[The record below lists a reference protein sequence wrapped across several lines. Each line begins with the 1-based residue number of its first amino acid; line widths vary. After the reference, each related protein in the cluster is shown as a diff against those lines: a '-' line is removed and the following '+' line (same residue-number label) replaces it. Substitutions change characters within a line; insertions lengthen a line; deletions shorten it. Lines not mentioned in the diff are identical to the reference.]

1 MLNPWKRETLALTEF
16 FYHENLQRVQS
27 SMFCKEGKTLSS
39 PPFHAK
45 MEKESRFG
53 LFYID

>member
-1 MLNPWKRETLALTEF
+1 M
-16 FYHENLQRVQS
+16 QS

>member
-1 MLNPWKRETLALTEF
+1 MLNPWKRETLALTE
-16 FYHENLQRVQS
+16 NLQRMQS